1 MKGLA
6 MCHLGQRSWHR
17 CSVMLAQCL
26 FFVAGLMGVMAV
38 QAQTQIA
45 SDNQDS
51 AAVYARAQSWL
62 NNALSQID
70 IKALPLRMEVVV
82 GELDRKLR
90 LAACQEVEPYL
101 PPGTRLWGKTRLA
114 LRCLRGEVKWNV
126 FLPVIVKAFGP
137 AWVIKGGVAQGS
149 LLSEADAM
157 QVEVDWAELSSP
169 IVANVWDWVGQTAV
183 RTLSTGQA
191 IRQDMVRATQ
201 VFQAGEQVRVVAN
214 GGGFEIATS
223 GFAVSSGVVG
233 QTARVRMEN
242 GRVLAG
248 QVVDNR
254 TVRLAL

>member
-1 MKGLA
+1 
-6 MCHLGQRSWHR
+6 
-17 CSVMLAQCL
+17 
-26 FFVAGLMGVMAV
+26 
-38 QAQTQIA
+38 
-45 SDNQDS
+45 
-51 AAVYARAQSWL
+51 VYARAQTWL
-62 NNALSQID
+62 NNAIGQID
-70 IKALPLRMEVVV
+70 SKALPLRMEVVV

-101 PPGTRLWGKTRLA
+101 PSGTRLWGKTRLG

-126 FLPVIVKAFGP
+126 FLPITVKAFGP
-137 AWVIKGGVAQGS
+137 AWVIKGGVPQGS

-157 QVEVDWAELSSP
+157 QVEADWAELNSP
-169 IVANVWDWVGQTAV
+169 VVANLSDWVGQTAA
-183 RTLSTGQA
+183 RSLSTGQV

-233 QTARVRMEN
+233 QTARVRMDN
-242 GRVLAG
+242 GRVLTG
-248 QVVDNR
+248 QVIDSR

>member
-1 MKGLA
+1 
-6 MCHLGQRSWHR
+6 MCYLGRWSWRS
-17 CSVMLAQCL
+17 CSVKLTQGL
-26 FFVAGLMGVMAV
+26 FVIANLLGVMATH
-38 QAQTQIA
+38 AQTLNA
-45 SDNQDS
+45 GEAQDS

-62 NNALSQID
+62 NNAINQID
-70 IKALPLRMEVVV
+70 SKAMPLRMEVVV

-101 PPGTRLWGKTRLA
+101 PVGTRLWGNTRLG

-126 FLPVIVKAFGP
+126 FLPIVVKAVGP
-137 AWVIKGGVAQGS
+137 AWAIKGGVAQGS

-157 QVEVDWAELSSP
+157 QVEVDWAELNSP
-169 IVANVWDWVGQTAV
+169 VVANMSDWVGQTAT

-223 GFAVSSGVVG
+223 GLAVSSGVVG
-233 QTARVRMEN
+233 QTARVRMDN
-242 GRVLAG
+242 GRVLVG
-248 QVVDNR
+248 QVVDSR
-254 TVRLAL
+254 TVRVAL

>member
-1 MKGLA
+1 
-6 MCHLGQRSWHR
+6 
-17 CSVMLAQCL
+17 MLTQWM
-26 FFVAGLMGVMAV
+26 FVVAGLLGAMAA
-38 QAQTQIA
+38 QAQTQNA
-45 SDNQDS
+45 GDNQDS

-62 NNALSQID
+62 NNAIGQID
-70 IKALPLRMEVVV
+70 SKALPLRMEVVV

-101 PPGTRLWGKTRLA
+101 PAGTRLWGKTRLG

-126 FLPVIVKAFGP
+126 FLPITVKAFGP
-137 AWVIKGGVAQGS
+137 AWAIKGGVLQGS

-157 QVEVDWAELSSP
+157 LVDVDWAELNSP
-169 IVANVWDWVGQTAV
+169 VLASLQDWVGQTAA
-183 RTLSTGQA
+183 RTLGTGQV

-201 VFQAGEQVRVVAN
+201 VFQAGEQIRVVAN

-233 QTARVRMEN
+233 QSARVRMEN
-242 GRVLAG
+242 GRVLTG
-248 QVVDNR
+248 QVVDSR